1 MCTSSTVAAIGSAQS
16 CQLITHKMLAAGTA
30 MAASAKNPYLVNE
43 IAFFQVL
50 FFAAK
55 CKYTVS

>member
-1 MCTSSTVAAIGSAQS
+1 MRSSSTVAAIGSTHS
-16 CQLITHKMLAAGTA
+16 CQFITHKMFASGAA
-30 MAASAKNPYLVNE
+30 MAASAKNTYLVNE
-43 IAFFQVL
+43 IAFFQLL